1 MNYEELLEQKSSAKS
16 KMTRMPLGNF
26 SKRQIDGKYHN
37 VIDVRPQLFDNVKF
51 KGALKEESE
60 KNLQLNHKNQLH
72 FEVSENEDQRTIL
85 NLEQGNFTTL
95 DRLLTEQ
102 PYIVAEKGFIDNLVT
117 QLLDLTEYLHQQNIW
132 HVCYAP
138 QTVFIRKGDN
148 APMLLTHGSFYL
160 GVCGILDLY
169 DGMEEY
175 IAPEI
180 RNNGTIDQRC
190 DIYSLGKLIDWLFK
204 MAEIPFEYKKVMK
217 RAQAELPEGRYQSID
232 SMRKALKRKRELY
245 KSVLTLVIAVVA
257 ALLLVGLYFELM
269 PQTTEVEFVKPAPR
283 QATDDLIEDGFDPA
297 ELGVVSGDT
306 TIMTEEERRSQAEY
320 EAKAEQIFRKRFTAE
335 ADRVLSKIYN
345 NEHMNSSEKK
355 FMTEMSSVN
364 EELLKLQV
372 SIGDEAGLSSS
383 RSQLIATEIVENLT
397 EQKKKKLQYNGI
409 QK

>member
-95 DRLLTEQ
+95 DRLLTDQ

-160 GVCGILDLY
+160 GVCGIQDLY